1 MKNNEKL
8 ILGCV
13 LLVLIIVGVVVLSVF
28 FVKEKFVSENNVTVK
43 GGVTPVGSLLPYGG
57 QSSDVPMGYL
67 LCDGS
72 SYPVA
77 SFPDLYSVIKN
88 SYGGDSTNFNV
99 PDLRARVP
107 MGSGSTQYN
116 RTKIDGTS
124 EQISSAT
131 YTLGQRGGEE
141 THILSVAEMPSHS
154 HANNAITQN
163 GSWWNLAG
171 GGNSLLGPANIQGT
185 GGSQPHNNIQPYIVV
200 NYIIKY

>member
-141 THILSVAEMPSHS
+141 THILSVAEMPSHRHPGYVS
-154 HANNAITQN
+154 TSGTGA
-163 GSWWNLAG
+163 AG
-171 GGNSLLGPANIQGT
+171 GGSYLINYGSTDAT
-185 GGSQPHNNIQPYIVV
+185 GGSQPHNNIQPYVVV